1 MYSASVAGRILNEWL
16 IPHKRSVILKRTQ
29 NLDHRRKVK
38 ASMGVIF
45 TFPAFLFIFTF
56 MIYPLFTSFY
66 YSFTDY
72 NYVYDKKPVFAGLKN
87 YISAFSDKDFIVTM
101 KNTAVFASSYF
112 VLVMLL
118 GLIIALM
125 LFSFKKGTGF
135 FRTCI
140 FMPIVVPISLAAIL
154 FNWVFAENFG
164 LLNFIIGDVLNLQ
177 QFTRGWLTS
186 RSTAMGTIVLVTIWS
201 TVGFQTI
208 LFLAGLQSISTDIL
222 EAAKIDGANALQ
234 TITRVIL
241 PNLRE
246 TYVITGIWAILT
258 GLKVF
263 VQPSVMTGG
272 SPGNATRVMYMHI
285 YDNAFEY
292 FEMGYATALGFI
304 LSIIILIFSLINL
317 RINVKEDD

>member
-1 MYSASVAGRILNEWL
+1 MIEKKWGG
-16 IPHKRSVILKRTQ
+16 VILKRVQ
-29 NLDHRRKVK
+29 SLDHRKKMK
-38 ASMGVIF
+38 AGMGVLF
-45 TFPAFLFIFTF
+45 TFPAFVFIFTF
-56 MIYPLFTSFY
+56 MIYPLFTSLY

-72 NYVYDKKPVFAGLKN
+72 NYVYDTKPVFVGFKN
-87 YISAFSDKDFIVTM
+87 YISAFSDKDFIVSM

-125 LFSFKKGTGF
+125 LFFLKSKTGF
-135 FRTCI
+135 YRTCI

-154 FNWVFAENFG
+154 FNWIFAENFG
-164 LLNFIIGDVLNLQ
+164 LLNFFIRDVLHLE

-186 RSTAMGTIVLVTIWS
+186 RSTAMGTIVVVTIWS

-208 LFLAGLQSISTDIL
+208 LFLAGLQSLSTDIL
-222 EAAKIDGANALQ
+222 EAARIDGANTFQ

-246 TYVITGIWAILT
+246 TYVITGIWAILI

-263 VQPSVMTGG
+263 VQPSIMTGG
-272 SPGNATRVMYMHI
+272 SPGNSTRVMYMVI

-304 LSIIILIFSLINL
+304 LSIIILVFSLINL
-317 RINVKEDD
+317 KINAGKDE